1 MVMVE
6 QRFFDLELL
15 KKPSLEK
22 LAYFKGITVPHRN
35 LKEVLNELKANI
47 LEPADTSVFFVFGV
61 TGIGK
66 STLIKRLQK
75 ILLEDFLEDL
85 LSNPGQI
92 GVASVE
98 ASSPSQGKFNHSD
111 YYIRVLESL
120 NEVLINY
127 KVDYGIS
134 ETESD
139 DSKSIVPSVIKNTS
153 TLRRA
158 MEKVFINRQLRVF
171 IVDEAQH
178 LFATAGGHQLLNQ
191 MNWIKSIANFTK
203 TIHILVGTYELL
215 NCSTISGQIGR
226 RSQDIH
232 IARYHKLLQEDV
244 IEYSA
249 VIQTLQRH
257 LPLLEEPQLE
267 TQCEYLL
274 QYSIGCVG
282 MLKSW
287 LVRALRISLEDNAT
301 TLTLKHL
308 KKAEFSA
315 SRRKQILEEAE
326 AGEKRLQNDESD
338 SPANLQ
344 KQRNTNLKLQ
354 SQGVGN
360 RKSKRDLVGG
370 N

>member
-1 MVMVE
+1 MVE

-111 YYIRVLESL
+111 YYIRALESL

-127 KVDYGIS
+127 KVDYGIF
-134 ETESD
+134 ETERSY
-139 DSKSIVPSVIKNTS
+139 DSKSIVPTVIKNTS

-232 IARYHKLLQEDV
+232 IARYHELLQEDV
-244 IEYSA
+244 IEYST

-287 LVRALRISLEDNAT
+287 LVRALRISIEENAT

-326 AGEKRLQNDESD
+326 AGEKRLQSDDKSD
-338 SPANLQ
+338 SAASLQ
-344 KQRNTNLKLQ
+344 RQQNTNPNLQ

-360 RKSKRDLVGG
+360 RRPKRDLVGG